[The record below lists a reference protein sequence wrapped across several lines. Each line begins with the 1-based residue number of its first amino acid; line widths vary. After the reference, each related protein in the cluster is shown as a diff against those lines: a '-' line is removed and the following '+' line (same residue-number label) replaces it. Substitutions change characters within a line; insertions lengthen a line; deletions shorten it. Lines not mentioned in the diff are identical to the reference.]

1 MTVLIDYTKGFF
13 ETTEGDTVGTNP
25 ATIGDVNF
33 ADVELLLHMGGSNGS
48 TTFTDSSSNGL
59 TVTANGNAQISTT
72 QSKFGGSSAYFDG
85 NGDYLT
91 ASHAS
96 NFNFGSGDF
105 TAEVWFNVP
114 AGAPSGIE
122 PFITTAA
129 GQGVTGTDFQGIW
142 FGLYQGQYYFL
153 ASTNQSSWDVVI
165 AAGTPPT
172 DTWTHFCVVRSGNTF
187 TLYVNG
193 VSIGTTTSSGTLT
206 NSNNLIAIGGRTR
219 NNQYSI
225 GYLDDVRVTKGVA
238 RYTSNFTAPTA
249 AFLDVG
255 PTLDLSTG
263 SVFTHTPSANVAYT
277 FTNPPASG
285 TSSSFTLKVTPS
297 ATVTVTWP
305 SSVVWSGGIAPTA
318 PANGETDV
326 YSFYTDDGGTTYYG
340 FVSGDALA

>member
-1 MTVLIDYTKGFF
+1 MD
-13 ETTEGDTVGTNP
+13 
-25 ATIGDVNF
+25 
-33 ADVELLLHMGGSNGS
+33 GSDGS

-85 NGDYLT
+85 TGDYLT

-114 AGAPSGIE
+114 NVSGTDA
-122 PFITTAA
+122 FITTAA
-129 GQGVTGTDFQGIW
+129 GQGADGTDFQGIW
-142 FGLYQGQYYFL
+142 LGLHQGQYYFI
-153 ASTNQSSWDVVI
+153 ASTNGTSWDVSI
-165 AAGTPPT
+165 QAGTPPT
-172 DTWTHFCVVRSGNTF
+172 NTWTFLSAVRSGNTF

-193 VSIGTTTSSGTLT
+193 VSIGTATSSGTLT

-249 AFLDVG
+249 AFLDAG

-277 FTNPPASG
+277 FTNPAASG

-297 ATVTVTWP
+297 ATITVTWP
-305 SSVVWSGGIAPTA
+305 SSVIWSGGIAPTA

>member
-13 ETTEGDTVGTNP
+13 ETTEGDGVGTNP
-25 ATIGDVNF
+25 ATIGDPNF
-33 ADVELLLHMGGSNGS
+33 ADVSLLLHMDGSNGS

-129 GQGVTGTDFQGIW
+129 GQGGTGTDFQGIW
-142 FGLYQGQYYFL
+142 FGLYQGQYYFI
-153 ASTNQSSWDVVI
+153 ASTNGSSWDVVI
-165 AAGTPPT
+165 GAGTPPT

-187 TLYVNG
+187 TL
-193 VSIGTTTSSGTLT
+193 
-206 NSNNLIAIGGRTR
+206 
-219 NNQYSI
+219 
-225 GYLDDVRVTKGVA
+225 
-238 RYTSNFTAPTA
+238 
-249 AFLDVG
+249 
-255 PTLDLSTG
+255 
-263 SVFTHTPSANVAYT
+263 
-277 FTNPPASG
+277 
-285 TSSSFTLKVTPS
+285 
-297 ATVTVTWP
+297 
-305 SSVVWSGGIAPTA
+305 
-318 PANGETDV
+318 
-326 YSFYTDDGGTTYYG
+326 
-340 FVSGDALA
+340 